1 VVVADL
7 EGEAVVGAMVKEP
20 LLVQDVQAVVAEAIL
35 EKA

>member
-1 VVVADL
+1 MADL
-7 EGEAVVGAMVKEP
+7 EGEAVVGAMVKEL